1 MQYLRIIVGE
11 NRTIKKRETILA
23 LKKDI
28 CCCVTREAIEI
39 FHRTIGFT
47 YYNVYTVVKVQVAQL

>member
-1 MQYLRIIVGE
+1 MISSIEVE
-11 NRTIKKRETILA
+11 SKKRE
-23 LKKDI
+23 I

-47 YYNVYTVVKVQVAQL
+47 YYNVYTVVKVQVAQF